1 MRDAASAGSGASL
14 NYMNSHQKMVGTPN
28 LKFNIAKKEENTHG
42 QFQNPPNKTI
52 SVLSERRRNTQSNMS
67 NQNPNTSAGAIIVK

>member
-1 MRDAASAGSGASL
+1 
-14 NYMNSHQKMVGTPN
+14 MNSHQKMVGTPN
-28 LKFNIAKKEENTHG
+28 LKFNIAKKEE
-42 QFQNPPNKTI
+42 NPPNKTI